1 MDTQATQLRPSRPTV
16 LGSVSTLGAA
26 LPFLALL
33 VVGVLFP
40 LFGGGYWGVIAT
52 RACVYWVLVSGLN
65 LVVGFAG
72 QIAIGWVALLTLGAY
87 TTSVLA
93 AGNVMPA
100 LPPYLALAIAAV
112 VGAIFG
118 LIIGLPALRLRTFYF
133 AITTL
138 GFATIVT
145 QVALAWQSVTGGGV
159 GVAGPIFPEP
169 FASQWGFYYF
179 CFGLAAICTW
189 TTANIAASRFGR
201 ALTAI
206 RDAEV
211 AAEAS
216 GIAKPALLGAVFL
229 FSGAVA
235 AVAGG
240 LFAALQSY
248 ITPDAFT
255 LDLSVLFFIA
265 ILIGG
270 RGSILGPLLGTILL
284 TVLPEFAA
292 PLVAWSTFLY
302 AALLL
307 VIVLV
312 IPGGIAELL
321 DFKNRR
327 PLESDRAIIP
337 RPDLLD
343 RLLGTTPNAGALTLQ
358 QVALSFGGVQAIDGL
373 DLEIR
378 PGQVHGLIGPNGSGK
393 TTTLNV
399 ISGYYAPQR
408 GAVRLNDAAMPVLAR
423 HQRARMR
430 IARTFQTPRIV
441 GSASVLQ
448 NVMIG
453 GTIDGEGT
461 FVESLL
467 SLPRHRRDEAMLRD
481 TAMLALAAVGLERL
495 AQVRADRLQHSE
507 LRFTEIARALMLRP
521 AFLLLDE
528 PAAGLSA
535 EEIARLSALLLAI
548 ARAGTG
554 VLLVEHHPD
563 LIFDICHYVT
573 VLNLGMPISEPDP
586 LLDVAGLSSGYGKI
600 GVLRGVDL
608 NVGAGEVVALL
619 GPNGAG
625 KTTLLRAVSGLL
637 PWSGSVRFAGRDLAG
652 FSPRETVRCGLAHV
666 VEGHRV
672 FTQLSVLDNLLL
684 AAYDLPRGER
694 AVRVEEVFGL
704 FPEIAAKRHERAAA
718 LSGGQQQIL
727 AVAQGLVRRPR
738 LLMLDEPSAGLSP
751 VLVDRV
757 LVVVQR
763 LREAGTAVLLVEQLI
778 EKALALADRVYALA
792 RGSIVLEAKTGE
804 ADLPLRLQHAYMA
817 TGSFHT

>member
-1 MDTQATQLRPSRPTV
+1 MMEMPAAQLRPSRANV
-16 LGSVSTLGAA
+16 LGSASTIGA
-26 LPFLALL
+26 LPFLVLL
-33 VVGVLFP
+33 LVGVLFP

-87 TTSVLA
+87 TTSILT

-100 LPPYLALAIAAV
+100 FPPYLALAIAAV
-112 VGAIFG
+112 VGAVFG

-159 GVAGPIFPEP
+159 GVPGPIFPEP
-169 FASQWGFYYF
+169 FSSQWGFYYF

-189 TTANIAASRFGR
+189 MTANVAASRFGR

-216 GIAKPALLGAVFL
+216 GISKPALLRTVFL
-229 FSGAVA
+229 FSGTVA

-255 LDLSVLFFIA
+255 LDLSILFFIA

-302 AALLL
+302 AVLLL
-307 VIVLV
+307 VIVLA
-312 IPGGIAELL
+312 IPGGIAEIL

-337 RPDLLD
+337 RPDLLA
-343 RLLGTTPNAGALTLQ
+343 RLLGAPANAGALTLE
-358 QVALSFGGVQAIDGL
+358 QVALSFGGVHAIEDL

-399 ISGYYAPQR
+399 ISGYYAQQR
-408 GAVRLNDAAMPVLAR
+408 GAVRLNGAALPVFDR
-423 HQRARMR
+423 HQRAQMR

-467 SLPRHRRDEAMLRD
+467 SLSRHRRDEVMLRD
-481 TAMLALAAVGLERL
+481 TAALALAAVGLERL
-495 AQVRADRLQHSE
+495 APVRADRLQHSE

-521 AFLLLDE
+521 ASLLLDE

-535 EEIARLSALLLAI
+535 EEIRRLGALLLAI
-548 ARAGTG
+548 AQAGTG
-554 VLLVEHHPD
+554 VLLVEHHAD
-563 LIFDICHYVT
+563 LIFDICHHVT
-573 VLNLGMPISEPDP
+573 VLNLGKM
-586 LLDVAGLSSGYGKI
+586 LAAGTPAEIRSH
-600 GVLRGVDL
+600 R
-608 NVGAGEVVALL
+608 EVVNAYL
-619 GPNGAG
+619 GG
-625 KTTLLRAVSGLL
+625 
-637 PWSGSVRFAGRDLAG
+637 
-652 FSPRETVRCGLAHV
+652 
-666 VEGHRV
+666 
-672 FTQLSVLDNLLL
+672 
-684 AAYDLPRGER
+684 
-694 AVRVEEVFGL
+694 
-704 FPEIAAKRHERAAA
+704 
-718 LSGGQQQIL
+718 
-727 AVAQGLVRRPR
+727 
-738 LLMLDEPSAGLSP
+738 
-751 VLVDRV
+751 
-757 LVVVQR
+757 
-763 LREAGTAVLLVEQLI
+763 
-778 EKALALADRVYALA
+778 
-792 RGSIVLEAKTGE
+792 
-804 ADLPLRLQHAYMA
+804 
-817 TGSFHT
+817 

>member
-1 MDTQATQLRPSRPTV
+1 MDAAAQLRPSRANV
-16 LGSVSTLGAA
+16 FGSTSAFGAT
-26 LPFLALL
+26 LPFVVLL
-33 VVGVLFP
+33 LIGVAFP

-93 AGNVMPA
+93 AGNVAPA
-100 LPPYLALAIAAV
+100 FPPYLALAIAAA

-159 GVAGPIFPEP
+159 GVPGPIFPEP
-169 FASQWGFYYF
+169 FSSQWGFYYF
-179 CFGLAAICTW
+179 CFTLAAICTW
-189 TTANIAASRFGR
+189 MTANVAASRFGR
-201 ALTAI
+201 ALTVI

-216 GIAKPALLGAVFL
+216 GISKPALLVPVFL
-229 FSGAVA
+229 FSGAAA

-284 TVLPEFAA
+284 TVLPELAA

-302 AALLL
+302 AVLLL
-307 VIVLV
+307 VIVLA
-312 IPGGIAELL
+312 IPGGIAEIL

-327 PLESDRAIIP
+327 PLESGRALIP
-337 RPDLLD
+337 RPDLIKQLFNEARD
-343 RLLGTTPNAGALTLQ
+343 AGTLTLEQ
-358 QVALSFGGVQAIDGL
+358 LAMSFGGVKAIDGL

-393 TTTLNV
+393 TTILNV
-399 ISGYYAPQR
+399 ICGYYAQQH
-408 GAVRLNDAAMPVLAR
+408 GTVSLNRAALPALAR

-467 SLPRHRRDEAMLRD
+467 SLPRHRRDEDMLRG
-481 TAMLALAAVGLERL
+481 TAMLALATVGLDRL
-495 AQVRADRLQHSE
+495 ALVRADRLQHSE

-528 PAAGLSA
+528 PAAGLTA
-535 EEIARLSALLLAI
+535 EEIERLGALLLAI
-548 ARAGTG
+548 AQAGTG
-554 VLLVEHHPD
+554 VLVVEHHPD
-563 LIFDICHYVT
+563 LIFDICHHVT
-573 VLNLGMPISEPDP
+573 VLNLG
-586 LLDVAGLSSGYGKI
+586 
-600 GVLRGVDL
+600 R
-608 NVGAGEVVALL
+608 
-619 GPNGAG
+619 
-625 KTTLLRAVSGLL
+625 
-637 PWSGSVRFAGRDLAG
+637 
-652 FSPRETVRCGLAHV
+652 
-666 VEGHRV
+666 
-672 FTQLSVLDNLLL
+672 LL
-684 AAYDLPRGER
+684 AAGTPAEIRSHR
-694 AVRVEEVFGL
+694 EVVNAYL
-704 FPEIAAKRHERAAA
+704 
-718 LSGGQQQIL
+718 GG
-727 AVAQGLVRRPR
+727 
-738 LLMLDEPSAGLSP
+738 
-751 VLVDRV
+751 
-757 LVVVQR
+757 
-763 LREAGTAVLLVEQLI
+763 
-778 EKALALADRVYALA
+778 
-792 RGSIVLEAKTGE
+792 
-804 ADLPLRLQHAYMA
+804 
-817 TGSFHT
+817 

>member
-1 MDTQATQLRPSRPTV
+1 MAQVRPGRTDALWAT
-16 LGSVSTLGAA
+16 GTLGVA

-33 VVGVLFP
+33 VIGIAFP

-87 TTSVLA
+87 TTSVLV
-93 AGNVMPA
+93 AGNVTPA

-118 LIIGLPALRLRTFYF
+118 LIVGLPALRLRTFYF

-159 GVAGPIFPEP
+159 GVAGPIFPKP
-169 FASQWGFYYF
+169 FDSQWGFYYF

-189 TTANIAASRFGR
+189 MTANIAASRFGR

-211 AAEAS
+211 AAEAC
-216 GIAKPALLGAVFL
+216 GIAKPALLALVFL

-235 AVAGG
+235 AIAGG
-240 LFAALQSY
+240 LFASLQSY

-270 RGSILGPLLGTILL
+270 RSSILGPLLGTILL

-302 AALLL
+302 AVLLL
-307 VIVLV
+307 VIVLAM
-312 IPGGIAELL
+312 PGGIAELL

-327 PLESDRAIIP
+327 PLESGRAIVP
-337 RPDLLD
+337 RPELLG
-343 RLLGTTPNAGALTLQ
+343 RLLAAPADARAGALTLE
-358 QVALSFGGVQAIDGL
+358 QVALAFGGVHAIDGL

-378 PGQVHGLIGPNGSGK
+378 SGQIHGLIGPNGSGK

-399 ISGYYAPQR
+399 ISGYYAQQS
-408 GAVRLNDAAMPVLAR
+408 GAVRLNGAALPVLER
-423 HQRARMR
+423 HRRAHMR

-453 GTIDGEGT
+453 GTIDGECT

-467 SLPRHRRDEAMLRD
+467 SLPRHRRDEVLLRD

-495 AQVRADRLQHSE
+495 APVRADRLQHSE

-535 EEIARLSALLLAI
+535 EEIGRLGALVVAI

-554 VLLVEHHPD
+554 VLLVEHHAD
-563 LIFDICHYVT
+563 LIFDICHHVT
-573 VLNLGMPISEPDP
+573 VLNLGKN
-586 LLDVAGLSSGYGKI
+586 LAAGTPAEIRSH
-600 GVLRGVDL
+600 R
-608 NVGAGEVVALL
+608 EVVNAYL
-619 GPNGAG
+619 GG
-625 KTTLLRAVSGLL
+625 
-637 PWSGSVRFAGRDLAG
+637 
-652 FSPRETVRCGLAHV
+652 
-666 VEGHRV
+666 
-672 FTQLSVLDNLLL
+672 
-684 AAYDLPRGER
+684 
-694 AVRVEEVFGL
+694 
-704 FPEIAAKRHERAAA
+704 
-718 LSGGQQQIL
+718 
-727 AVAQGLVRRPR
+727 
-738 LLMLDEPSAGLSP
+738 
-751 VLVDRV
+751 
-757 LVVVQR
+757 
-763 LREAGTAVLLVEQLI
+763 
-778 EKALALADRVYALA
+778 
-792 RGSIVLEAKTGE
+792 
-804 ADLPLRLQHAYMA
+804 
-817 TGSFHT
+817 

>member
-1 MDTQATQLRPSRPTV
+1 METSAAQTQADAGRTV
-16 LGSVSTLGAA
+16 ELGSTRAWSAA
-26 LPFLALL
+26 LPFLLL
-33 VVGVLFP
+33 FVIGVSFP

-87 TTSVLA
+87 TTSVLV
-93 AGNVMPA
+93 AGNATPP
-100 LPPYLALAIAAV
+100 LPPYLALAIAAG
-112 VGAIFG
+112 VGGLFG

-159 GVAGPIFPEP
+159 GVAGPVFPPP
-169 FASQWGFYYF
+169 FTSEWGFYYF

-189 TTANIAASRFGR
+189 MTANIAASRFGR

-216 GIAKPALLGAVFL
+216 GIAKPALLAMVFV

-235 AVAGG
+235 GISGG
-240 LFAALQSY
+240 LFATLQSY

-270 RGSILGPLLGTILL
+270 RSSILGPLLGTILL

-307 VIVLV
+307 VIVLA
-312 IPGGIAELL
+312 IPGGIAEIL

-327 PLESDRAIIP
+327 PLDRHRAIVP
-337 RPDLLD
+337 RPELLP
-343 RLLGTTPNAGALTLQ
+343 RLLGTPTDAGALTLE
-358 QVALSFGGVQAIDGL
+358 QVALSFGGVRAIDGL

-378 PGQVHGLIGPNGSGK
+378 AGQVHGLIGPNGSGK

-399 ISGYYAPQR
+399 ISGYYVQQR
-408 GAVRLNDAAMPVLAR
+408 GVVRLHGTALPVAR
-423 HQRARMR
+423 NRRAHMR

-441 GSASVLQ
+441 GSASVLE

-453 GTIDGEGT
+453 GTIDGSGT

-467 SLPRHRRDEAMLRD
+467 SLPRHRRDEAMLRE
-481 TAMLALAAVGLERL
+481 TATLALAAVGLERL
-495 AQVRADRLQHSE
+495 ASVRADRLQHSE

-521 AFLLLDE
+521 AYLLLDE
-528 PAAGLSA
+528 PAAGLTA
-535 EEIARLSALLLAI
+535 DEIKRLGALLLAI
-548 ARAGTG
+548 GQAGTG
-554 VLLVEHHPD
+554 VLVVEHHPD
-563 LIFDICHYVT
+563 LIFDICHHVT
-573 VLNLGMPISEPDP
+573 VLNLGKR
-586 LLDVAGLSSGYGKI
+586 LAAGTPAEIRSH
-600 GVLRGVDL
+600 R
-608 NVGAGEVVALL
+608 EVVNAYL
-619 GPNGAG
+619 GG
-625 KTTLLRAVSGLL
+625 
-637 PWSGSVRFAGRDLAG
+637 
-652 FSPRETVRCGLAHV
+652 
-666 VEGHRV
+666 
-672 FTQLSVLDNLLL
+672 
-684 AAYDLPRGER
+684 
-694 AVRVEEVFGL
+694 
-704 FPEIAAKRHERAAA
+704 
-718 LSGGQQQIL
+718 
-727 AVAQGLVRRPR
+727 
-738 LLMLDEPSAGLSP
+738 
-751 VLVDRV
+751 
-757 LVVVQR
+757 
-763 LREAGTAVLLVEQLI
+763 
-778 EKALALADRVYALA
+778 
-792 RGSIVLEAKTGE
+792 
-804 ADLPLRLQHAYMA
+804 
-817 TGSFHT
+817 